1 MCRRYTNQSQVA
13 PFVATVPFET
23 AGSQYETT
31 ASVLT
36 VTESIVIS
44 RYNCILVYQ
53 CNTELNRHRHA
64 HEYMYEYTDMHT
76 QLSDLS
82 NDLLFQKKCR
92 I

>member
-1 MCRRYTNQSQVA
+1 VPS
-13 PFVATVPFET
+13 VATVPFET
-23 AGSQYETT
+23 SGSQYKTT

-36 VTESIVIS
+36 VTGRVVIS
-44 RYNCILVYQ
+44 RYSCILVYQ

-64 HEYMYEYTDMHT
+64 YEYMYEYIYMHT